1 MGLVRHWFPAMCRL
15 LKIAGD
21 SLSPEFEDGDF
32 ALASRI
38 PFLLR
43 LPRPGDVVAFRK
55 PPYGLL
61 VKRVERLEPD
71 GELFV
76 VGTRPESVD
85 SRQFG
90 SIRKRDLVGKVI
102 WHVKKPAAR

>member
-1 MGLVRHWFPAMCRL
+1 MFPAMCRL

-32 ALASRI
+32 VLVSRI
-38 PFLLR
+38 PFLF
-43 LPRPGDVVAFRK
+43 RPPKPGEVVAFRK

-61 VKRVERLEPD
+61 VKRVERLEPE

-76 VGTRPESVD
+76 VGTQPESVD

-90 SIRKRDLVGKVI
+90 SIRKRELVGKVI
-102 WHVKKPAAR
+102 WHVKKPATR